1 MNPSNPENN
10 QRPATMQGVFNHL
23 EWIGRVVVF
32 SLLLASVGLLCWSYY
47 RVYLPRQKITRDLNV
62 TVEKLAAEVD
72 DMERHWSK
80 ADIGQ
85 INEKFPLVQPR
96 LFADQ
101 AELAGWLADFHDQ
114 IQPLNLD
121 IKTDIASA
129 SGSGTNSTGLIIL
142 PTTMVITFP
151 ALAGDAGKISS
162 YQRFLQFAQRIT
174 IQDKNADLVDMSVDS
189 GGKSIGRAVVRINF
203 WMGGKGSK

>member
-72 DMERHWSK
+72 DMESHWSK
-80 ADIGQ
+80 SAISQ

-96 LFADQ
+96 LFSDQ
-101 AELAGWLADFHDQ
+101 AEIAAWLVDFRDQ

-121 IKTDIASA
+121 IKTDQA
-129 SGSGTNSTGLIIL
+129 STGDRSTNCPGLVVL
-142 PTTMVITFP
+142 SATMVITFP
-151 ALAGDAGKISS
+151 TTGRNAEKSS
-162 YQRFLQFAQRIT
+162 PYQRFLQFAQRISS
-174 IQDKNADLVDMSVDS
+174 QDKNIDLDQMSVDS
-189 GGKSIGRAVVRINF
+189 GGNSIGRAVVRIDF
-203 WMGGKGSK
+203 WMGGKESK

>member
-1 MNPSNPENN
+1 MNPPTLENN
-10 QRPATMQGVFNHL
+10 QRPATMQGVFNYL
-23 EWIGRVVVF
+23 ELMSRVVVIG
-32 SLLLASVGLLCWSYY
+32 LLLISAGLFCWSYY
-47 RVYLPRQKITRDLNV
+47 RVYLPRQKITRNLNI

-72 DMERHWSK
+72 EMDRHWSK
-80 ADIGQ
+80 SDIGQ
-85 INEKFPLVQPR
+85 INQKFSLVQPR

-101 AELAGWLADFHDQ
+101 PELEAWLADFRDQ
-114 IQPLNLD
+114 VQSLNLN
-121 IKTDIASA
+121 IKTDIASTGEPA
-129 SGSGTNSTGLIIL
+129 TNCPGLITI

-151 ALAGDAGKISS
+151 AMAGNTGKLSP